1 MFARRAVLL
10 VRLVRLGQP
19 APRFDDVPARV
30 RQEAVIALGQRK
42 LLQRLVPGLM
52 HAFIFWGFIVLLPT
66 ILMAMIAIADRGETI
81 PWLGSQGWFGL
92 LVDLFCVLVLAG
104 VLTAFAIRKIQ

>member
-30 RQEAVIALGQRK
+30 RQEAVIALGQKK
-42 LLQRLVPGLM
+42 LLQRLIPGLM
-52 HAFIFWGFIVLLPT
+52 HAFIFWGFIVLFPT
-66 ILMAMIAIADRGETI
+66 IIMAMIGAVDKDASI
-81 PWLGSQGWFGL
+81 PWLAEQGWFAF
-92 LVDLFCVLVLAG
+92 LVDLKREQIGRAHV
-104 VLTAFAIRKIQ
+104 